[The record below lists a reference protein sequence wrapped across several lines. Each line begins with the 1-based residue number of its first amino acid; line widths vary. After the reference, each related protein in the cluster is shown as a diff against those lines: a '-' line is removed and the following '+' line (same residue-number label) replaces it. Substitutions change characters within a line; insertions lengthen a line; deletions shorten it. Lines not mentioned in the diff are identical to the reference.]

1 MRVIN
6 NQIIDAWQEKAVYEQ
21 PILKIVGH
29 QDQDVITA
37 SGDKDEN
44 QGEWDP
50 QCLSLQ
56 ERGF

>member
-1 MRVIN
+1 MIN

-21 PILKIVGH
+21 PIVKIVGH

-37 SGDKDEN
+37 SGYKDEN

>member
-1 MRVIN
+1 MIN
-6 NQIIDAWQEKAVYEQ
+6 NRIIDVWQKKAVYEQ
-21 PILKIVGH
+21 PIMMIVGH
-29 QDQDVITA
+29 QEEDVITA

-50 QCLSLQ
+50 QCLGLQ